1 TCEIF
6 GASGLVLGSL
16 HHVKPVELADFL
28 QLKKREGYCILD
40 GAWLD
45 PSAPL
50 PDEMR
55 VSVRNATA
63 EARLNLSP
71 RTKLI
76 LEVLMVLMCLGAVT
90 GNILVIVI
98 VAATKTFHCVTS
110 VLIMNLAISDLLV
123 GVGVMPFIALSIM
136 NNGWVDCTDLCLYVG
151 YTSSVYCTA
160 SFPLHPVEEV
170 CCGTVDLAPS
180 PGDQLCAVNWKSSPS
195 YTSFMAALSFLI
207 PAAVILFCYVII
219 VRVARSHARRI
230 HNLEDQL
237 QRNSGMSSS
246 SFPTKS
252 TSERTS
258 PRCLGAH
265 GPSTARLVYHLSGRF
280 VSETHG
286 EVGDGV
292 PSGSDPTAEAPQTSS
307 HPGSTSSSN
316 AASRRPFSF
325 LTQHA
330 PHGHSHPPHQNS
342 NSHHLHHHGVV
353 RLFLVISAFF
363 LCWTPYIGV
372 ALVQATET
380 ALACQS
386 SLVPPSAVTFS
397 YWLVLL
403 NSDINPLLYA
413 LLSQRFQG
421 ALRCL
426 KQKIRARLG
435 GNVVGRGGGKTRGE
449 GDREEGRSSEP
460 CDPCT
465 LTSLHPHPQCPHP
478 HPGLVCPGPGSDIHN
493 PLAGDGLR
501 RAYCSSVF
509 TVDSNFADSSRERV
523 CGVFRPGSTTSFST
537 SSGYSSSC
545 SLWQDSVGGGG
556 ERSSNRRLECLQVP
570 TRTPEGSSLPFSAAT
585 TDRQATFFYGQ
596 ITLRL
601 RLDPGPDS
609 TSAGSSRLLCSLA
622 WSWMKHWSQSSGSS
636 NIRNPRQ
643 MINTAIRRTALK
655 WISHVY

>member
-1 TCEIF
+1 ME
-6 GASGLVLGSL
+6 
-16 HHVKPVELADFL
+16 
-28 QLKKREGYCILD
+28 QLD

-45 PSAPL
+45 TSGPFPE
-50 PDEMR
+50 EMR
-55 VSVRNATA
+55 ISVRNATSTA

-71 RTKLI
+71 RTKLV

-160 SFPLHPVEEV
+160 SVLTLAAIALDRYHSIMDCLRYSSHCTLWRKGAVVLWIWLQALVTSCPPLL
-170 CCGTVDLAPS
+170 GWSTVSYIAPMYS
-180 PGDQLCAVNWKSSPS
+180 CAVNWKSSPS
-195 YTSFMAALSFLI
+195 YTAFMAALSFLM

-237 QRNSGMSSS
+237 QRNTGMPSS
-246 SFPTKS
+246 SFPTEM

-265 GPSTARLVYHLSGRF
+265 GPSTSRLVYHLSGRF

-292 PSGSDPTAEAPQTSS
+292 PSASDHTAGAPQTSS

-316 AASRRPFSF
+316 AASRRLFSF
-325 LTQHA
+325 LAQHA
-330 PHGHSHPPHQNS
+330 PHGHPHPPHQNS
-342 NSHHLHHHGVV
+342 NSNHLHHHGVV

-380 ALACQS
+380 ALSCKS

-426 KQKIRARLG
+426 KQKIKVRLG
-435 GNVVGRGGGKTRGE
+435 GNVWPR
-449 GDREEGRSSEP
+449 
-460 CDPCT
+460 
-465 LTSLHPHPQCPHP
+465 P

-493 PLAGDGLR
+493 PPVGEGLR

-509 TVDSNFADSSRERV
+509 TVDSSFSDSSRERV
-523 CGVFRPGSTTSFST
+523 CGVFHPGSSASSST
-537 SSGYSSSC
+537 SSGYSSSSC
-545 SLWQDSVGGGG
+545 PLWQDSVGGGG
-556 ERSSNRRLECLQVP
+556 ERSSNRLEYLQVP
-570 TRTPEGSSLPFSAAT
+570 TRTTEGSSLPFSAAT
-585 TDRQATFFYGQ
+585 RDRQATFFYGQ
-596 ITLRL
+596 ITVRVEH
-601 RLDPGPDS
+601 DV
-609 TSAGSSRLLCSLA
+609 C
-622 WSWMKHWSQSSGSS
+622 
-636 NIRNPRQ
+636 
-643 MINTAIRRTALK
+643 
-655 WISHVY
+655 